1 MCLCVFMYEQVPDK
15 ARDAPGAVIISGH
28 KLLGM
33 GSGTQT
39 QVLTK
44 GSTAN
49 FSSLILYYYVSP
61 KPDLVASADIFWMD
75 N

>member
-33 GSGTQT
+33 GSGNQT
-39 QVLTK
+39 QALTK
-44 GSTAN
+44 GSTAI
-49 FSSLILYYYVSP
+49 FSSLIILLY
-61 KPDLVASADIFWMD
+61 LT
-75 N
+75 